1 MADIYHAKI
10 EYVGTTTKK
19 NWLSVLTGAV
29 LQSTMAWLTQETQFP
44 QTLEINMTKT
54 TSNAKTRLLTYLSKE
69 SNTLTVAQAR
79 ARFKIANPTAR
90 IADLRKEGHNIVTT
104 MRTGRDGIE
113 RAVYSLMPAA
123 RKGVRRTVKA

>member
-1 MADIYHAKI
+1 MKVSAK
-10 EYVGTTTKK
+10 E
-19 NWLSVLTGAV
+19 
-29 LQSTMAWLTQETQFP
+29 
-44 QTLEINMTKT
+44 
-54 TSNAKTRLLTYLSKE
+54 RLLTFLSKKTGY
-69 SNTLTVAQAR
+69 NTFSVAQAR

-123 RKGVRRTVKA
+123 RKSVRRTVKA